1 MKDSYWRRG
10 LLSVVKGIATFGV
23 RKPFVSGAHFSL
35 LMDAQGLFC
44 KASFSYLS

>member
-23 RKPFVSGAHFSL
+23 RKPFVSGAPFLVANGCSRFIL
-35 LMDAQGLFC
+35 
-44 KASFSYLS
+44 